1 MAPIGSASSPTW
13 PSLRSSSPPSLPRPR
28 CSRSRKTSV
37 CRPLAD
43 SASPHLPTGG
53 SLEERVKRLATL
65 PLNFQPGTQCEY
77 SPGTGFDTLG
87 RVIEILSRLDP
98 LNLVARVDRGL
109 DPILAEHGDRDDVGR
124 RLHVRRHDTRG
135 RAAAACPRCRP
146 RRGGCHP
153 RTLLLCPLVA
163 FMFGPAGWLLSQGVR
178 TAYPVSSGSRAA

>member
-37 CRPLAD
+37 RRPLAD

-87 RVIEILSRLDP
+87 RVIEILSGMNLDQFFRTRIFEP
-98 LNLVARVDRGL
+98 RGMK
-109 DPILAEHGDRDDVGR
+109 
-124 RLHVRRHDTRG
+124 DTFW
-135 RAAAACPRCRP
+135 AASVTMA
-146 RRGGCHP
+146 
-153 RTLLLCPLVA
+153 
-163 FMFGPAGWLLSQGVR
+163 GPAR
-178 TAYPVSSGSRAA
+178 AERISGSIPKNN